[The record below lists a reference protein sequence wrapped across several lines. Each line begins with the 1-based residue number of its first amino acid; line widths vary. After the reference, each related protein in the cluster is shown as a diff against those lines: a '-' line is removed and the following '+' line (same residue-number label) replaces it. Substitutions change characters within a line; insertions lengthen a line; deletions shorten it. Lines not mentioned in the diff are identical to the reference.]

1 MRIIIQRVR
10 EARVA
15 VTDAASGAAGE
26 ERTVGEI
33 GPGLCVLV
41 GVTHTDGVTE
51 AEKTAKKICELKLLR
66 NAAGEDDPKSRL
78 SVSEAGA
85 KVLLVSQF
93 TLYASVKKGTKPS
106 WSHAAPADKA
116 LPLFNRLA
124 EEIRSRGVDTE
135 TGEFGAHMNVYLTN
149 DGPFTIFYEV

>member
-10 EARVA
+10 EARVT

-41 GVTHTDGVTE
+41 GVTHTDGV
-51 AEKTAKKICELKLLR
+51 AE
-66 NAAGEDDPKSRL
+66 
-78 SVSEAGA
+78 
-85 KVLLVSQF
+85 
-93 TLYASVKKGTKPS
+93 
-106 WSHAAPADKA
+106 ADKA

-124 EEIRSRGVDTE
+124 EQIPSRGVDTE